1 LKKSIF
7 ETIHEY
13 LHYFYTDE
21 KGKVKKIYFCGKN
34 GVFDRYCQKLT
45 YDSIEFLPK
54 LDTPK
59 RIWNSFAGF
68 NAELIPEIYSQK
80 FEDVDWSEL
89 KPFVVFKMKII
100 CNGNQEVYDH
110 LTCWEAT
117 MCQYPMKKIV
127 NLYLIGSGGSGKSTY
142 MEFMANL
149 AGNSGIA
156 LDYADVVDKFNTL
169 LKDKIVVGI
178 NEVDRILPCDLALLK
193 NYSVAYPRLHRE
205 KALTKK

>member
-1 LKKSIF
+1 
-7 ETIHEY
+7 
-13 LHYFYTDE
+13 
-21 KGKVKKIYFCGKN
+21 
-34 GVFDRYCQKLT
+34 
-45 YDSIEFLPK
+45 
-54 LDTPK
+54 
-59 RIWNSFAGF
+59 
-68 NAELIPEIYSQK
+68 
-80 FEDVDWSEL
+80 
-89 KPFVVFKMKII
+89 MKII